1 MEEHVK
7 NKDK

>member
-7 NKDK
+7 NTDK